1 VTNFIQKFI
10 TMGLSKENQEEM
22 YKEFSDLVYEMNTLI
37 LKYGLEETGFVVA
50 AIGSVNYDELDEDDD
65 PTMDIA
71 FSVNVAD
78 EEELDEIVGLVI
90 SGYQEQ
96 ERSDTSKVD
105 YWIRRAGG
113 DPDKE

>member
-1 VTNFIQKFI
+1 
-10 TMGLSKENQEEM
+10 MGLSKQEQEEM

-37 LKYGLEETGFVVA
+37 LKYGLEESGFVVA
-50 AIGSVNYDELDEDDD
+50 AIGSVNYDELDEDDE

-78 EEELDEIVGLVI
+78 EEELDEVVGFII
-90 SGYQEQ
+90 SGYQHQ
-96 ERSDTSKVD
+96 ERNDTSKVD
-105 YWIRRAGG
+105 YWIRKAGG